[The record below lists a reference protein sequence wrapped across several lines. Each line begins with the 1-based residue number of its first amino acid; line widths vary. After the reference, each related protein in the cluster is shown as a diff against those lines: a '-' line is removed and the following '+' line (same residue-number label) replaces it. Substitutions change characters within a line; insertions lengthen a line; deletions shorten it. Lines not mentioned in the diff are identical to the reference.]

1 MVKYLETKADF
12 DQFLEENKDV
22 LVVIDFTAA
31 WCGPCK
37 VIAPEFEKLNE
48 KFPKVAL
55 AKVDVDENEETAQ
68 DCGISAMPTFIL
80 FANKEKVDSMTGA
93 NKQKLEETIKKHYK

>member
-1 MVKYLETKADF
+1 MVKKLGNKAEF

-37 VIAPEFEKLNE
+37 TISPHFEKLNE
-48 KFPKVAL
+48 KFPKLAL

-80 FANKEKVDSMTGA
+80 FGKEGKVDSMTGA
-93 NKQKLEETIKKHYK
+93 NIQKLEEIIKKHYK